1 TGEIDAVQ
9 QHGAA
14 KGLRQPWIS
23 RSFQAMKVSFI
34 RGEGLAQVTRRKT
47 ALVIGYKLEARELSV
62 SKPANRPA
70 SKHFIQLLSQHAP
83 DLIGARAWLTSGNQS
98 ERRDAS
104 RCGEG
109 IGIEGSR
116 VLHLRFPWSG
126 LQAGQD
132 IGATGHAAA
141 RQAARQDLG
150 EGGQIRSNTIV

>member
-1 TGEIDAVQ
+1 
-9 QHGAA
+9 
-14 KGLRQPWIS
+14 
-23 RSFQAMKVSFI
+23 
-34 RGEGLAQVTRRKT
+34 
-47 ALVIGYKLEARELSV
+47 
-62 SKPANRPA
+62 
-70 SKHFIQLLSQHAP
+70 
-83 DLIGARAWLTSGNQS
+83 S

-150 EGGQIRSNTIV
+150 EGGQIRSNTIVGLGAPGMDTKSSNDFIKDQESPQACGHITKGPQKLPANRDRAKVPSGWLQDYTSDLAVVC